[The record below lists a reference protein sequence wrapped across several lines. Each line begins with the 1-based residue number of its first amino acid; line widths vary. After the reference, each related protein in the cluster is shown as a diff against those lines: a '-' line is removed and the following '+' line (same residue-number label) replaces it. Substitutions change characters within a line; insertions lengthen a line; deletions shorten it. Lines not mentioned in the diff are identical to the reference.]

1 MRLIRM
7 FTNAALVGLLGAA
20 YVTALVLQLNPQIP
34 LVSPTT
40 VHWFVAALS
49 VHGLLLTVA
58 VWLALIIRDAFTGN
72 PIKPAWLSVRVLA
85 WTSAVTA
92 GAAAAI
98 SWGNLSGLRWVLDDT
113 AAGRL
118 RTGASVI
125 TVCAILLVLIAVAR
139 FSFGKRGRPLT
150 GTLLTIVLTVSIVV
164 PLLVRGIGEVQVPSV
179 PPPVPSIPPALIAP
193 HVHMILLD
201 GATLNYV
208 KPRVAAGL
216 LPNFGK
222 ILDAGAVADLA
233 TLRPTQPEPVWAAA
247 ATGKYPPKSGV
258 RSSFIY
264 RARQDDADSAN
275 LLPDYMFAQGLLD
288 MGAVIKE
295 SPGAAAL
302 HSRTL
307 WEILSDFHLAAGIV
321 RWPLTTPARAT
332 RGFVISDRFEQ
343 TSSSPLRLADANNGA
358 PTTAA
363 QIAREAFDS
372 TQLTPWTDVLAD
384 DTKTKAETS
393 TISGARWDR
402 SYNRA
407 LVGFDKVVDGAS
419 EHRPGLVEQF
429 AVDLTAI
436 RYTGIDVLSRPYF
449 GFSEPGRLFNQIR
462 SVTREEQKKY
472 GGALDRYYGWIDQQI
487 GETIAKYPDDLLL
500 VVSGFGQDT
509 VSLPHMLANRILR
522 LDDDTGTH
530 EDAPDGFLLA
540 FGPNV
545 APGLYHRGAIVDI
558 APTVLYYMGVPIG
571 RDMDGFAR
579 TDIFQRT
586 FTLGKPTTFIGT
598 HER

>member
-40 VHWFVAALS
+40 LHWFVAALS

-85 WTSAVTA
+85 WTSAATT
-92 GAAAAI
+92 GAAASI

-139 FSFGKRGRPLT
+139 FSFGRRGRPYT
-150 GTLLTIVLTVSIVV
+150 GVLLSVVLTVSIVV
-164 PLLVRGIGEVQVPSV
+164 PLLVRGIGDVQVPSV
-179 PPPVPSIPPALIAP
+179 PPPVPSIPPTLIAP
-193 HVHMILLD
+193 SVQMILLD

-208 KPRVAAGL
+208 RPRVAAGL

-222 ILDAGAVADLA
+222 ILDAGAVVDLA

-258 RSSFIY
+258 RSSSIY
-264 RARQDDADSAN
+264 RARQDDADAAN

-288 MGAVIKE
+288 LGAVIQE
-295 SPGAAAL
+295 TPGASAL

-307 WEILSDFHLAAGIV
+307 WDILSDFHLSAGIV
-321 RWPLTTPARAT
+321 RWPLTSPARAT

-343 TSSSPLRLADANNGA
+343 TSSSPLRLSDSTNGA

-363 QIAREAFDS
+363 QLAREAFDA
-372 TQLTPWTDVLAD
+372 TQLTPWTEVLPD
-384 DTKTKAETS
+384 DRTATAASS
-393 TISGARWDR
+393 TIARARWDR

-407 LVGFDKVVDGAS
+407 LVELND
-419 EHRPGLVEQF
+419 QF

-449 GFSEPGRLFNQIR
+449 GFSEPGRLFSQMRNI
-462 SVTREEQKKY
+462 TPEEQRKY

-487 GETIAKYPDDLLL
+487 GETIMRHPDDLLL
-500 VVSGFGQDT
+500 VVSGFGMEA
-509 VSLPHMLANRILR
+509 VSPPHMIANRILR
-522 LDDDTGTH
+522 LPDDTGTH
-530 EDAPDGFLLA
+530 EAAPDGFLLA
-540 FGPNV
+540 LGPNV

-586 FTLGKPTTFIGT
+586 FTLGRPTTFIGT

>member
-34 LVSPTT
+34 LVSTTT

-85 WTSAVTA
+85 WTSGVTA
-92 GAAAAI
+92 GATAVI
-98 SWGNLSGLRWVLDDT
+98 SWGNLKGLRSVLDD
-113 AAGRL
+113 AAAARFSS
-118 RTGASVI
+118 GASVM

-139 FSFGKRGRPLT
+139 FSFGRRGRPLA
-150 GTLLTIVLTVSIVV
+150 GAVLSVVLAVSIVA
-164 PLLVRGIGEVQVPSV
+164 PLLVRGVGDVQVPSV
-179 PPPVPSIPPALIAP
+179 PPVGSAAPPALKAP
-193 HVHMILLD
+193 AVHMILLD

-208 KPRVAAGL
+208 RPRVAAGL

-222 ILDAGAVADLA
+222 FLDAGAVVELA

-258 RSSFIY
+258 RSSSIY
-264 RARQDDADSAN
+264 RARQSDPDTAN
-275 LLPDYMFAQGLLD
+275 LLPDYIFSQGLLD
-288 MGAVIKE
+288 LGAVIQE
-295 SPGAAAL
+295 TPGAAAL

-307 WEILSDFHLAAGIV
+307 WDILSDFHLAAGIV
-321 RWPLTTPARAT
+321 RWPLTSPAHAT
-332 RGFVISDRFEQ
+332 RGFVISDRFDQ
-343 TSSSPLRLADANNGA
+343 TSSSPLRLSDSTNGA

-363 QIAREAFDS
+363 QLARQAFDE
-372 TQLTPWTDVLAD
+372 TQLTPWTDVLPD
-384 DTKTKAETS
+384 DRTATAASS
-393 TISGARWDR
+393 TIARARWDR

-407 LVGFDKVVDGAS
+407 LAN
-419 EHRPGLVEQF
+419 LNEQF
-429 AVDLTAI
+429 STDLTAI
-436 RYTGIDVLSRPYF
+436 RYTGIDVVSRPYF
-449 GFSEPGRLFNQIR
+449 GYSEPGRLLGQMRN
-462 SVTREEQKKY
+462 VTPEEQRQY
-472 GGALDRYYGWIDQQI
+472 GGALDRYYIWIDQQI
-487 GETIAKYPDDLLL
+487 GETIAADPGDLLL
-500 VVSGFGQDT
+500 VVSGFGMET
-509 VSLPHMLANRILR
+509 VSQPHMLVNWILR
-522 LDDDTGTH
+522 LPNDTGTH
-530 EDAPDGFLLA
+530 EAAPDGFLLA

-545 APGLYHRGAIVDI
+545 APGTYHRGAIVDI

-586 FTLGKPTTFIGT
+586 FTLGRPTTFIGT

>member
-40 VHWFVAALS
+40 VHWFLAALS
-49 VHGLLLTVA
+49 VHGLLITVA

-85 WTSAVTA
+85 WASAATA

-98 SWGNLSGLRWVLDDT
+98 SWGNLKGLRWVLDD
-113 AAGRL
+113 AAAARFS
-118 RTGASVI
+118 TGATVT
-125 TVCAILLVLIAVAR
+125 TVCAILLLLIAVAR
-139 FSFGKRGRPLT
+139 FSFGRRGRPFT
-150 GTLLTIVLTVSIVV
+150 GALLSVVLAVSIIV
-164 PLLVRGIGEVQVPSV
+164 PLVVRGIGDVQVPSV
-179 PPPVPSIPPALIAP
+179 PPPSPVAPPALTAP
-193 HVHMILLD
+193 PVHMILLD
-201 GATLNYV
+201 GASLSYV
-208 KPRVAAGL
+208 TERVGAGL

-222 ILDAGAVADLA
+222 ILDGGAVMPLA
-233 TLRPTQPEPVWAAA
+233 TLRPTQPEPIWAAA

-258 RSSFIY
+258 RSSSIY
-264 RARQDDADSAN
+264 RARLTDPDAAN
-275 LLPDYMFAQGLLD
+275 LLPDYMFAQGLID
-288 MGAVIKE
+288 FGAIVQE
-295 SPGAAAL
+295 TPGASAL

-307 WEILSDFHLAAGIV
+307 WDILSDFHLAAGIV
-321 RWPLTTPARAT
+321 RWPLTSPAHAT
-332 RGFVISDRFEQ
+332 RGFVISDRFEE
-343 TSSSPLRLADANNGA
+343 TSSSPLRLSDSTNGA

-363 QIAREAFDS
+363 QVAREHFDA
-372 TQLTPWTDVLAD
+372 TQLTPWTDVLTD
-384 DTKTKAETS
+384 DRTATAASPLIAK
-393 TISGARWDR
+393 ARWDR
-402 SYNRA
+402 SYHQA
-407 LVGFDKVVDGAS
+407 LTGYDTIVDGEPRHIA
-419 EHRPGLVEQF
+419 GLIDQF
-429 AVDLTAI
+429 SVVLTAI

-449 GFSEPGRLFNQIR
+449 GYSEPSRLFSQMPN
-462 SVTREEQKKY
+462 VTPEEQRKY

-487 GETIAKYPDDLLL
+487 GETMARYPDDLLL
-500 VVSGFGQDT
+500 VVSGFGMDT
-509 VSLPHMLANRILR
+509 VRPLHRMANRILR
-522 LDDDTGTH
+522 LPDDTGTH

-540 FGPNV
+540 LGPNV
-545 APGLYHRGAIVDI
+545 APGSYHRGAIVDI

-586 FTLGKPTTFIGT
+586 FTLGRPTTFIGT